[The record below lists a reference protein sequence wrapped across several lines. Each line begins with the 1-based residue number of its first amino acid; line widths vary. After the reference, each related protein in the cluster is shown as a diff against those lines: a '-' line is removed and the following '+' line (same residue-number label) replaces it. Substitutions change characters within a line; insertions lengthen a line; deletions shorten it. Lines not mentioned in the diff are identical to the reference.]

1 MKLKYL
7 THLSTY
13 LQLIILYLCCTPN
26 LSAQSWSF
34 QTGLNSSQFRYYNP
48 TYGAEKTFQP
58 DAGLHVSIS
67 NENKMVDTLKTN
79 SAFLRKLTYQ
89 WGISLNQFNAIGE
102 DQNIPFSYRTTYAKI
117 QLGVGLYSKLGK
129 GYSIYYGSLFH
140 SNKLIIGNQKMGSNV
155 YNLKGNQQFD
165 RMLFQLGYEFK
176 LVKQLNIQTSLFLA
190 YSDSWQLNTIQKEGT
205 QFAINPTSF
214 GFGIQYSILK

>member
-7 THLSTY
+7 THLSTC
-13 LQLIILYLCCTPN
+13 LQLIIICLCCTLN

-48 TYGAEKTFQP
+48 KYGTEKTFQP

-67 NENKMVDTLKTN
+67 HENKMVDTLKTN

-102 DQNIPFSYRTTYAKI
+102 DQNIPFSYSTTYAKL
-117 QLGVGLYSKLGK
+117 QLGVGSDSKLGK
-129 GYSIYYGSLFH
+129 GYSIHYGSLLH
-140 SNKLIIGNQKMGSNV
+140 SNKLIIGNQKIGANV
-155 YNLKGNQQFD
+155 YNLKGNRQFE
-165 RMLFQLGYEFK
+165 RVLFQLGYEFK
-176 LVKQLNIQTSLFLA
+176 LVKQLNLQTSLFLA